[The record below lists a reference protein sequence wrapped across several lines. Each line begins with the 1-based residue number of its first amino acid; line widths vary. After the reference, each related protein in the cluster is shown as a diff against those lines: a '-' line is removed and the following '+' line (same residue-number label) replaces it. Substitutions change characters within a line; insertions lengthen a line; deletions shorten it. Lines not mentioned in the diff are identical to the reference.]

1 MTVIDANGLIMG
13 RLASNV
19 AKMLLS
25 GEEVSIVNAERAVIS
40 GSKVTT
46 LEEYD
51 VIRNM
56 GTREF
61 GPYFPRRPDRILK
74 RTVRG
79 MLPYKRARGKDAMG
93 RLKVYVGIPY
103 EYQGAEF
110 VSVESAEMTRLSSNK
125 YVTIGDVSR
134 KLGSK
139 F

>member
-19 AKMLLS
+19 AKRLLN
-25 GEEVSIVNAERAVIS
+25 GEDISIVNAEKAVIS
-40 GSKVTT
+40 GSKITT
-46 LEEYD
+46 FKEYD
-51 VIRNM
+51 EIRNM

-61 GPYFPRRPDRILK
+61 GPYFPKMPDRIMK

-79 MLPYKRARGKDAMG
+79 MLPYKRARGRDAMARLRVYIGVPAELKDAE
-93 RLKVYVGIPY
+93 LTTI
-103 EYQGAEF
+103 EGAN
-110 VSVESAEMTRLSSNK
+110 MTRLSSNK
-125 YVTIGDVSR
+125 YVRIGDVSR

>member
-19 AKMLLS
+19 AKRLLS
-25 GEEVSIVNAERAVIS
+25 GEKIAIVNAEYAVIS
-40 GSKVTT
+40 GSKATT
-46 LEEYD
+46 FGEYD
-51 VIRNM
+51 EIMNI

-61 GPYFPRRPDRILK
+61 GPYFPKRPDRILK

-79 MLPYKRARGKDAMG
+79 MLPYKRARGKEAMAN
-93 RLKVYVGIPY
+93 LKIHVGIP
-103 EYQGAEF
+103 AELKDEELTT
-110 VSVESAEMTRLSSNK
+110 VDEANMTRLSSIK

-134 KLGSK
+134 KLGAK

>member
-46 LEEYD
+46 FEEYD
-51 VIRNM
+51 EIRNM

-79 MLPYKRARGKDAMG
+79 MLPYKRARGKDAMA
-93 RLKVYVGIPY
+93 RFKVYVGIPY
-103 EYQGAEF
+103 EFQDAEF
-110 VSVESAEMTRLSSNK
+110 VSVEGAEMTRLSSNK